1 MKLLPIGSV
10 VSLAGSS
17 NLVMIYGHLQKDL
30 NTDRIYDYIGCD
42 YPLGIIDTDQCYL
55 FQDEDIEK
63 LAFVGLQDTESI
75 DYQIAISK
83 YLDESGLAG
92 RDKS

>member
-10 VSLAGSS
+10 VSLAGS
-17 NLVMIYGHLQKDL
+17 NTLIMIYGHLQKNL
-30 NTDRIYDYIGCD
+30 NTGKIYDYIGCD
-42 YPLGIIDTDQCYL
+42 YPSGIIDTDQCYL

-75 DYQIAISK
+75 DYQIAMSK

>member
-10 VSLAGSS
+10 VTLEGS
-17 NLVMIYGHLQKDL
+17 NAPVMIYGHLQKNL
-30 NTDRIYDYIGCD
+30 NTNKIYDYIGCD

-63 LAFVGLQDTESI
+63 LCFVGLQDAESI
-75 DYQIAISK
+75 DYQVAMSK
-83 YLDESGLAG
+83 YLEESGLAG

>member
-10 VSLAGSS
+10 VSLVGSR
-17 NLVMIYGHLQKDL
+17 NLIMIYGHLQKDL
-30 NTDRIYDYIGCD
+30 NTERIYDYIGCD

-75 DYQIAISK
+75 DYQLAMSK
-83 YLDESGLAG
+83 YLDESGLVG

>member
-10 VSLAGSS
+10 VSLAGSN
-17 NLVMIYGHLQKDL
+17 NLIMVYGHLQKDL
-30 NTDRIYDYIGCD
+30 NTDKIYDYIGCD
-42 YPLGIIDTDQCYL
+42 YPLGIMDTDQCYL

-75 DYQIAISK
+75 DYQIAMSK
-83 YLDESGLAG
+83 YLDESGLTG
-92 RDKS
+92 RDKP

>member
-1 MKLLPIGSV
+1 MRLLPIGSV

-17 NLVMIYGHLQKDL
+17 TLIMIYGHLQKDM
-30 NTDRIYDYIGCD
+30 NTDKIYDYIGCD
-42 YPLGIIDTDQCYL
+42 YPLGIVDTDQCYL

-63 LAFVGLQDTESI
+63 IAFVGLQDTESI
-75 DYQIAISK
+75 DYQVAISK
-83 YLDESGLAG
+83 YLEESGLDR